1 MIRGAS
7 HVMVSASARRACDCD
22 STFEVIA
29 LSIVGCIEEK
39 RLTEDGHSADHGAA
53 YVGQN

>member
-1 MIRGAS
+1 MIRGAG
-7 HVMVSASARRACDCD
+7 HVMVFASARKVCDRD

-29 LSIVGCIEEK
+29 LSIVGSIEEK
-39 RLTEDGHSADHGAA
+39 RRTEDGHSADHGAA